1 MSTEQQ
7 FGPIDNET
15 STTLD
20 ASITTGRKNS
30 MAILK
35 QYNQGMA
42 LLSKAN
48 TDMGDTSDCVCFLQF
63 VNETFCLD
71 DIDTGRR
78 R

>member
-1 MSTEQQ
+1 
-7 FGPIDNET
+7 
-15 STTLD
+15 
-20 ASITTGRKNS
+20 